1 MLSGMAAIVV
11 EAFDYQTVPETR
23 DVTGAHRRFSTEGA
37 DLITFTSSS
46 TVENFLALKLPW
58 PKGMQVASIGPI
70 TSQTARDNGLK
81 IDVEAKRHDIDGLV
95 KAIGEFFAAKTP
107 TKT

>member
-1 MLSGMAAIVV
+1 MD
-11 EAFDYQTVPETR
+11 EALAYRTVPEAR
-23 DVTGAHRRFSTEGA
+23 DTSGARQQLAKNGA

-46 TVENFLALKLPW
+46 TVENFLALGLPW

-81 IDVEAKRHDIDGLV
+81 VEIEAKRHDIDGLV
-95 KAIGEFFAAKTP
+95 EAIGAFFTRKGC
-107 TKT
+107 